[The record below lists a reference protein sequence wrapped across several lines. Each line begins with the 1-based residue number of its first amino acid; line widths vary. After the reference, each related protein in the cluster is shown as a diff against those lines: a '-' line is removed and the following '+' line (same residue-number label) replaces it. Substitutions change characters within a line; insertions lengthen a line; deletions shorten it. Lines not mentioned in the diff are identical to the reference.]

1 MAFYRKSL
9 LTPAL
14 KNKSLEHKA
23 MLETNNTLTHT
34 ETNILDINNHTSK

>member
-14 KNKSLEHKA
+14 ENKSLEHKA
-23 MLETNNTLTHT
+23 MLEINNTHTHT
-34 ETNILDINNHTSK
+34 F

>member
-14 KNKSLEHKA
+14 ENKSLERKV
-23 MLETNNTLTHT
+23 MLEINNTLKHT
-34 ETNILDINNHTSK
+34 ETNILDIKNHTSK